1 VKPESIK
8 GQLKHLKI
16 HTLPKDKIIFW
27 DTSFVVDVLFS
38 PNLERVAELRKK
50 TRNSEEG
57 REFHKLEFLEYR
69 HDAAVDFA
77 ERLIN
82 ENVNI
87 AFSSILF
94 HELYF
99 VFKYIEL
106 DKVYKD
112 RKKTNE
118 ELKKNPKI
126 LTTHIP
132 AIVRNW
138 ELFMNFLSKFKNR
151 VVSISPS
158 DPDIIK
164 EILRIQI
171 THGLN
176 PNDSIHLGTMLA
188 GKRKDIVVFDKRF
201 KDAALQEGLN
211 VWWKF

>member
-1 VKPESIK
+1 MKSENAK

-69 HDAAVDFA
+69 HNAAVDFV

-82 ENVNI
+82 ANTNI

-112 RKKTNE
+112 RKRTRE

-126 LTTHIP
+126 LATHIP
-132 AIVRNW
+132 TIVKNW
-138 ELFMNFLSKFKNR
+138 ELFMDLLSKFKNR
-151 VVSISPS
+151 VFSITPS
-158 DPDIIK
+158 DSGIIK
-164 EILRIQI
+164 EILRIRI
-171 THGLN
+171 MHGLN
-176 PNDSIHLGTMLA
+176 PNDSIHLGTMIA
-188 GKRKDIVVFDKRF
+188 GKKKDIVVFDKRF